1 MALSSSTRRFVTQ
14 LGHQEAIDQVFL
26 ASEKQLR
33 PNRAGNLYLQ
43 VELSDRSGSIDARLW
58 NASEQDYRAFDNG
71 DYVHVVG
78 STQLFQGN
86 LQLIANRIRRA
97 EPHEVDEADFVT
109 LESQQIA
116 GLADR
121 LAEILRQIQS
131 PPLRQLA
138 EAFLADEAFLA
149 KFIAAPAA
157 MKHHHAYR
165 GGLLEHTVNMMELVV
180 RIADRY
186 PDLDQELLLIGALV
200 HDVGKVD
207 ELRYER
213 EIAYTD
219 PGQLLGHIV
228 LGVEIVDAKIRQAE
242 RQLGEPFPEHLAHAI
257 KHMIISHHGQYDYG
271 SPKLPM
277 TVEAVALHLLDN
289 LDAKIH
295 SFTQLIRDDANIDS
309 HWTQYHA
316 HLGRKL
322 YKYADR

>member
-1 MALSSSTRRFVTQ
+1 MSSRRFVTQ

-58 NASEQDYRAFDNG
+58 NASDQDYRAFDNG

-97 EPHEVDEADFVT
+97 NPHEVDEADFLT
-109 LESQQIA
+109 LESDQIA

-121 LAEILRQIQS
+121 LTEILRQIKS
-131 PPLRQLA
+131 SPLRHLA
-138 EAFLADEAFLA
+138 EAFLTDDAFMA
-149 KFIAAPAA
+149 KFVAAPAA

-165 GGLLEHTVNMMELVV
+165 GGLLEHTVNMMELVL

-186 PDLDQELLLIGALV
+186 PELDQELLLIGAFL
-200 HDVGKVD
+200 HDMGKVD
-207 ELRYER
+207 ELSYER
-213 EIAYTD
+213 DIAYTD

-228 LGVEIVDAKIRQAE
+228 LAMGILDEKIQHAQRQS
-242 RQLGEPFPEHLAHAI
+242 GSPFPEHLSHSI
-257 KHMIISHHGQYDYG
+257 KHMIISHHGQYEYG

-277 TVEAVALHLLDN
+277 TIEAVALHLLDN

-295 SFTQLIRDDANIDS
+295 
-309 HWTQYHA
+309 
-316 HLGRKL
+316 
-322 YKYADR
+322 